1 MTVNRKFLLLPGLLL
16 GLLILVLAIKLK
28 PAPELALNYNPA
40 RLVDLQQ
47 LSKQQVAPETLGFG
61 RVEPKIVW
69 QAVSE
74 VSGRLVYR
82 HPQLETGRLLA
93 KDTLLLEIDPLE
105 YQLKLAQAQANLNAT
120 QTKLTRID
128 KEARN
133 LATSLQTEQ
142 KKLTLV
148 QQEYQRQKILKEKN
162 LISLSAI
169 ESQQQALLTQQKLVH
184 DLESAFELLPDDT
197 KVTVAQLSV
206 DQAQLEDTQRQL
218 DKTRLL
224 LPFDARIAE
233 VNVEQDQVVTLGS
246 LMLVA
251 YQLGQIEVEA
261 QMSLKSMNTLRRSI
275 ENSTVAAQLNSI
287 EDLQLE
293 ASVSFMNGDI
303 QYQWPARVTRVAETV
318 NPDQATV
325 GVYLEVDQAFPELQ
339 LLERE
344 RPPLT
349 KGMFLS
355 AHIQGYTSAQFVV
368 PEKALH
374 GDRIYLM
381 NADNTLQI
389 ETVQVL
395 FRCAEGVAVTGNLN
409 EGDQLVLN
417 DLIPAI
423 PGMSLRTAKADSG
436 SGVAVQTAETTR

>member
-1 MTVNRKFLLLPGLLL
+1 MTANRKLLILPGLLL
-16 GLLILVLAIKLK
+16 GLLILVLAVKLK
-28 PAPELALNYNPA
+28 PAPEPAQNYNPA
-40 RLVDLQQ
+40 RLVELQA
-47 LSKQQVAPETLGFG
+47 LSKQQVAPEILGFG
-61 RVEPKIVW
+61 RVEPKHVW

-82 HPQLETGRLLA
+82 HPQLETGRLLP

-105 YQLKLAQAQANLNAT
+105 YQLKLAQVQANLNAT

-133 LATSLQTEQ
+133 LATSLKTEQ
-142 KKLTLV
+142 QKLTLV
-148 QQEYQRQKILKEKN
+148 KQEYQRQLVLKQKK

-169 ESQQQALLTQQKLVH
+169 ENQQQALLTQQKLVH

-206 DQAQLEDTQRQL
+206 DQAQLEDAQRRL

-251 YQLGQIEVEA
+251 YQLGQIEVKAE
-261 QMSLKSMNTLRRSI
+261 MSLKNMNTLRMSI
-275 ENSTVAAQLNSI
+275 EGSPIAAQLKSI
-287 EDLQLE
+287 EDLQLNAE
-293 ASVSFMNGDI
+293 VTFQTADI
-303 QYQWPARVTRVAETV
+303 HYQWPARVTRVAETV

-355 AHIQGYTSAQFVV
+355 AYIQGYASPQFVV

-374 GDRIYLM
+374 GNRVYLM
-381 NADNTLQI
+381 NADNKLQI
-389 ETVQVL
+389 EPVKIL
-395 FRCAEGVAVTGNLN
+395 FRCSEGVAISGNLDDG
-409 EGDQLVLN
+409 EQLILN

-423 PGMSLRTAKADSG
+423 PGMALRTAGAKPG
-436 SGVAVQTAETTR
+436 TVVAAENQQ

>member
-16 GLLILVLAIKLK
+16 GLLILVLAVKLK

-40 RLVDLQQ
+40 RLVELQA
-47 LSKQQVAPETLGFG
+47 LSKQEVAPETLGFG
-61 RVEPKIVW
+61 RVEPKHVW

-82 HPQLETGRLLA
+82 HPQLETGRLLP

-120 QTKLTRID
+120 QTKLSRID

-148 QQEYQRQKILKEKN
+148 QQEYQRQQILKEKN

-169 ESQQQALLTQQKLVH
+169 ENQQQALLTQQKLVH

-206 DQAQLEDTQRQL
+206 DQAQLEDAQRQL

-233 VNVEQDQVVTLGS
+233 VNVEQDQVVTMGS

-261 QMSLKSMNTLRRSI
+261 QMSLKSMNTLRMSI
-275 ENSTVAAQLNSI
+275 ENSPIAAQLNSI

-293 ASVSFMNGDI
+293 AEVRFQTADI
-303 QYQWPARVTRVAETV
+303 HYQWPARVTRVAETV

-325 GVYLEVDQAFPELQ
+325 GVYLEVDQAFPELK
-339 LLERE
+339 LLERD

-355 AHIQGYTSAQFVV
+355 AYIQGYASPQFVV

-381 NADNTLQI
+381 NADNKLQI
-389 ETVQVL
+389 ETVKVL
-395 FRCAEGVAVTGNLN
+395 FRSTAGVAVTGNLN

-423 PGMSLRTAKADSG
+423 PGMSLRTAEAKPGTVD
-436 SGVAVQTAETTR
+436 AVENSQ

>member
-40 RLVDLQQ
+40 RLVELQA
-47 LSKQQVAPETLGFG
+47 LSKQQVAPATLGFG
-61 RVEPKIVW
+61 RVEPKHVW

-142 KKLTLV
+142 KKLALV
-148 QQEYQRQKILKEKN
+148 RQEYQRQKILKEKN

-169 ESQQQALLTQQKLVH
+169 ENQQQVLLTQQKLVH

-206 DQAQLEDTQRQL
+206 DQAQLEDAQRQL

-251 YQLGQIEVEA
+251 YQLGQVEIEA

-293 ASVSFMNGDI
+293 ARVSFQTADI
-303 QYQWPARVTRVAETV
+303 HYQWPARVTRVAETV

-355 AHIQGYTSAQFVV
+355 AHIQGYASAQFVV

-374 GDRIYLM
+374 GNRIYLM
-381 NADNTLQI
+381 NADNKLQI

-395 FRCAEGVAVTGNLN
+395 FRSAEGVAVTGNLN

-423 PGMSLRTAKADSG
+423 AGMSLRTAEAESG
-436 SGVAVQTAETTR
+436 AAVATETAQ

>member
-1 MTVNRKFLLLPGLLL
+1 MTANRKLLILPGLLL
-16 GLLILVLAIKLK
+16 GLLILVLAVKLK
-28 PAPELALNYNPA
+28 PAPEPAQNYNPA
-40 RLVDLQQ
+40 RLVELQA
-47 LSKQQVAPETLGFG
+47 LSKQQVAPEILGFG
-61 RVEPKIVW
+61 RVEPKHVW

-82 HPQLETGRLLA
+82 HPQLETGRLLP

-133 LATSLQTEQ
+133 LATSLKTEQ
-142 KKLTLV
+142 QKLSLV
-148 QQEYQRQKILKEKN
+148 EQEYQRQLVLKQKK

-169 ESQQQALLTQQKLVH
+169 ENQQQALLTQQKLVH

-206 DQAQLEDTQRQL
+206 DQAQLEDAQRRL

-251 YQLGQIEVEA
+251 YQLGKIEVKAE
-261 QMSLKSMNTLRRSI
+261 MSLKNMNTLRMSI
-275 ENSTVAAQLNSI
+275 EGSPIAGQLKSI
-287 EDLQLE
+287 EDLQLN
-293 ASVSFMNGDI
+293 AKVSFQTADI
-303 QYQWPARVTRVAETV
+303 HYQWPARVTRVAETV

-355 AHIQGYTSAQFVV
+355 AYIQGYASPQFVV

-374 GDRIYLM
+374 GNRVYLM
-381 NADNTLQI
+381 NADNKLQI
-389 ETVQVL
+389 EPVKIL
-395 FRCAEGVAVTGNLN
+395 FRCSEGVAISGNLD
-409 EGDQLVLN
+409 EGEQLILN

-423 PGMSLRTAKADSG
+423 PGMALRTAGAKPG
-436 SGVAVQTAETTR
+436 TVVAAENQQ